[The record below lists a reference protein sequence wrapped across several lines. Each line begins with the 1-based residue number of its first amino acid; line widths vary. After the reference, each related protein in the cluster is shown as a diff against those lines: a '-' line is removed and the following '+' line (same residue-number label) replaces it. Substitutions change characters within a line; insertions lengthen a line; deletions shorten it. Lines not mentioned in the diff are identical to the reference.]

1 MNWFARL
8 LTISLLALPLS
19 APAQGLFSPAITVND
34 KVVTNYEINQRV
46 LMLQLFRT
54 PGDLTELAREQLI
67 DDRLKAQELERA
79 GLRLTEEAL
88 ESEMTAFAQRANLGL
103 DEFVAQ
109 LESAGVAEATFRDFV
124 ATGAAWRE
132 YIRSRFGARVEI
144 TEADIDRALGQSA
157 GNGIQIQVL
166 LSEIIIP
173 APPERPEMVQRAN
186 EAANTISQMTTTGAF
201 SAAAR
206 EYSALPSREN
216 GGRLGWL
223 PITNYPPQL
232 RGMILS
238 LDQNAVSAPLQ
249 IPNGV
254 ALFQMR
260 GVREVTG
267 PAPEFGAIEYAALY
281 LPGGRTEA
289 GLAAAARIRDA
300 SDTCDDLYGVA
311 KDMPAE
317 ALERITLPPSEVPS
331 DVAIELARLDPGE
344 VSTALTSADGQTLV
358 FLMLCGRTPVLEGEV
373 DRGAIRN
380 QLRGQRLTGL
390 ADALIADLRASATI
404 VTQ

>member
-1 MNWFARL
+1 M
-8 LTISLLALPLS
+8 
-19 APAQGLFSPAITVND
+19 AQGLFSPAITVND

-46 LMLQLFRT
+46 LLLQLFRT
-54 PGDLTELAREQLI
+54 PGNLPELAREQLI
-67 DDRLKAQELERA
+67 DDRLKAQELDRA
-79 GLRLTEEAL
+79 GLRLSEEAL
-88 ESEMTAFAQRANLGL
+88 ETEMTAFAQRANLGL
-103 DEFVAQ
+103 DQFIAQ
-109 LESAGVAEATFRDFV
+109 LASAGIAEATIRDFV
-124 ATGAAWRE
+124 GTGAAWRE
-132 YIRSRFGARVEI
+132 YIRSRYGARVEI

-166 LSEIIIP
+166 LSEIILP
-173 APPERPEMVQRAN
+173 APEERPEMAAQAAAIAN
-186 EAANTISQMTTTGAF
+186 DIAQMTSTAAF

-206 EYSALPSREN
+206 EYSALPTREN

-232 RGMILS
+232 RGLILS
-238 LDQNAVSAPLQ
+238 LDQNAVTAPLP
-249 IPNGV
+249 IPNGI

-289 GLAAAARIRDA
+289 GLAAAARVRDA
-300 SDTCDDLYGVA
+300 ADTCDDLYGIA
-311 KDMPAE
+311 QDMPEE
-317 ALERITLPPSEVPS
+317 ALERITLPPAEIPS

-344 VSTALTSADGQTLV
+344 VSTTLTSADGQTLV